1 MSERT
6 GSEEPPRRAT
16 IPDMRGTVGIQSY
29 AIGVVAVVMLA
40 APGFVLG
47 YTSAEAYEVEIVR
60 WAGLFTLGLAAVRP
74 WAIRDGGRTA
84 WRMRAWTTV
93 VVGCGFAYIV
103 GTNPLFLVV
112 GLAAIAAAMLDTSI
126 EWATRASEDLRLRLM
141 RDRG

>member
-1 MSERT
+1 
-6 GSEEPPRRAT
+6 
-16 IPDMRGTVGIQSY
+16 
-29 AIGVVAVVMLA
+29 
-40 APGFVLG
+40 
-47 YTSAEAYEVEIVR
+47 
-60 WAGLFTLGLAAVRP
+60 
-74 WAIRDGGRTA
+74 
-84 WRMRAWTTV
+84 MRAWTTV